1 MCSIYVLEPHVAR
14 DAFAA
19 PPVIL
24 VQGGG
29 WIRAGQGTK
38 GSMLMPD
45 TTYLLERSRQEA
57 VRSIQAT
64 HPAAA
69 VVHQELCLLYVGQ
82 ALARLVRSRL

>member
-1 MCSIYVLEPHVAR
+1 
-14 DAFAA
+14 
-19 PPVIL
+19 
-24 VQGGG
+24 
-29 WIRAGQGTK
+29 
-38 GSMLMPD
+38 MLMPD

-82 ALARLVRSRL
+82 ALARLVRSRH